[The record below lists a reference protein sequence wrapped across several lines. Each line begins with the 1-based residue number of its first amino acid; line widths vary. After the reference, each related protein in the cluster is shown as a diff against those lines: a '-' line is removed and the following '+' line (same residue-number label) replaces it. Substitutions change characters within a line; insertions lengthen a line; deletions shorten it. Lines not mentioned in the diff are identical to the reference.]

1 MSGKNPVVA
10 CITAQLSCKNIIEA
24 GRELAE
30 KLNCGLTV
38 VTIQKR
44 EEDAE
49 RRARDLK
56 ILDSLSKLCDCDI
69 SIIYSNTPVTSLS
82 SYVNKI
88 NPCHILIGNPNS
100 ESSFFNNFIA
110 AVNSAPVSVV
120 NNKILYTIPAKEL
133 DVLINKNKQ

>member
-1 MSGKNPVVA
+1 MSLKAPVVA

-24 GRELAE
+24 GKELAN

-38 VTIQKR
+38 VTIQRR

-56 ILDSLSKLCDCDI
+56 ILDTLSKICDSDI
-69 SIIYSNTPVTSLS
+69 SIIYSNNPVVSLS
-82 SYVNKI
+82 SFVNKC

-100 ESSFFNNFIA
+100 ESSFFNDFLA
-110 AVNSAPVSVV
+110 AVSAPVSVV
-120 NNKILYTIPAKEL
+120 NNKILYTIPPKEF
-133 DVLINKNKQ
+133 DVMLNNKK